1 MVLFT
6 LNSYNKMK
14 NSCHVCLSKKIK
26 LLKNLSSL
34 RLITSDCQSWDCK
47 NIYYN
52 CLECGVVGTLM
63 TKKWARNCTRI
74 YKNYNIYHQSD
85 SHSEQKVFCE
95 KTKKMIS
102 RSDLILQILKKLK
115 FIKKSNKIK
124 ACEIGAG
131 GGFFVKKLKK
141 YLSKDNIFAFEKSK
155 NNIRKLQKILN
166 KANVCLSF
174 GQKKIKFDRV
184 ILIHTFEHIAQPSL
198 FLNTVAQNLEK
209 SGKLFIQVPN
219 SESNPY
225 LLCIADHSV
234 HYTKE
239 TLQETLRSANFK
251 CEKIQYSFGKKEIS
265 AIFKYY
271 PNLKEVKN
279 VKLSTMSWVDRHFRK
294 ISHTKSF
301 FQHLKRKVYLF
312 GSSLG
317 ATWILA
323 KFPHKIISLVDE
335 DKARIGKK
343 FFGKKI
349 ISLNQV
355 PANSL
360 LFSSVKPTK
369 YNQIRSKIKNKNCN
383 LVT

>member
-1 MVLFT
+1 M
-6 LNSYNKMK
+6 
-14 NSCHVCLSKKIK
+14 
-26 LLKNLSSL
+26 
-34 RLITSDCQSWDCK
+34 
-47 NIYYN
+47 
-52 CLECGVVGTLM
+52 
-63 TKKWARNCTRI
+63 
-74 YKNYNIYHQSD
+74 
-85 SHSEQKVFCE
+85 
-95 KTKKMIS
+95 
-102 RSDLILQILKKLK
+102 
-115 FIKKSNKIK
+115 
-124 ACEIGAG
+124 
-131 GGFFVKKLKK
+131 KKLKK

-239 TLQETLRSANFK
+239 TLQETLRRANFK

-355 PANSL
+355 PAKSL

>member
-1 MVLFT
+1 
-6 LNSYNKMK
+6 MK

-63 TKKWARNCTRI
+63 TKNWARNCTRI

-239 TLQETLRSANFK
+239 TLQETLRGANFK